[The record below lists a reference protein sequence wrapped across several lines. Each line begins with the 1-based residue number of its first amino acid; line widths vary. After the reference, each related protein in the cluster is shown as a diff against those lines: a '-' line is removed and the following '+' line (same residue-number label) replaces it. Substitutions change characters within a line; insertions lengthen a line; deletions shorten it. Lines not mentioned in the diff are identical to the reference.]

1 MTDDQATSGPL
12 GEAGARLRANQ
23 QLVASA
29 INWVDE
35 WLPTEGP
42 AHCRN
47 EGNLDEYAFERAD
60 VLKVLRAALLSAP
73 VVSGWQQRACEAIRK
88 AIEDEDGLDGLEGE
102 QLLREVGYYSKVSAP
117 VVTQEGEEPCP

>member
-1 MTDDQATSGPL
+1 MQQQSPDPPGPL

-73 VVSGWQQRACEAIRK
+73 VVSPPQEECCQSCGRELSLICFPCAENGPPRK
-88 AIEDEDGLDGLEGE
+88 AAA
-102 QLLREVGYYSKVSAP
+102 AP
-117 VVTQEGEEPCP
+117 VVTQEGESPCP